1 MKPQVKAI
9 VSICLLGSSLFAG
22 SFSFAETIFP
32 QQTQPKQDISVFIEK
47 LASRLQWVF
56 GEIVG
61 LSKWTSTTTSG
72 AVQTGTT
79 TPYFTDIKW
88 HLHEDD
94 INILVQFGVVD
105 PNRPKFYPDN
115 YLRRYEMAIMYVK
128 YQLVKGHM
136 QLPEVIFP
144 KLGRYS
150 DVAQNAPFAP
160 YIAYGTQQN
169 RFTLFVG
176 KDDEGLK
183 TFKPNAFLKID
194 EILRLMNLPVN
205 SGTDVK
211 IKRGEFAHLLVK
223 GSVDGLYGANNAESL
238 ISSTVDTD
246 AIPDSDSPV
255 LDGNQVLSTLKTLFA
270 LAK

>member
-1 MKPQVKAI
+1 M
-9 VSICLLGSSLFAG
+9 
-22 SFSFAETIFP
+22 
-32 QQTQPKQDISVFIEK
+32 
-47 LASRLQWVF
+47 
-56 GEIVG
+56 
-61 LSKWTSTTTSG
+61 
-72 AVQTGTT
+72 VQ
-79 TPYFTDIKW
+79 Y
-88 HLHEDD
+88 
-94 INILVQFGVVD
+94 GVVD

-136 QLPEVIFP
+136 QLPEIVFP

-150 DVAQNAPFAP
+150 DVAQNNAYAP

-176 KDDEGLK
+176 KDDDGLK

-205 SGTDVK
+205 SGSDVK

-223 GSVDGLYGANNAESL
+223 GSVDGLYGTIASESL
-238 ISSTVDTD
+238 VRSTVDTD

-255 LDGNQVLSTLKTLFA
+255 LDGNQVLSTLKTMFA
-270 LAK
+270 LVK

>member
-22 SFSFAETIFP
+22 SFSFAEMIFP
-32 QQTQPKQDISVFIEK
+32 QQQAPKQDISVFIEK

-56 GEIVG
+56 GELVG
-61 LSKWTSTTTSG
+61 LSQWIPTTSG
-72 AVQTGTT
+72 SVQTWTT
-79 TPYFTDIKW
+79 AAYFEDIQW
-88 HLHEDD
+88 HLHEED
-94 INILVQFGVVD
+94 INILVQYGVVD

-136 QLPEVIFP
+136 QLPEIIFP

-150 DVAQNAPFAP
+150 DVAQNASFAP
-160 YIAYGTQQN
+160 YVAYGTQQH

-176 KDDEGLK
+176 NNAEWSK

-205 SGTDVK
+205 SGSDIK

-223 GSVDGLYGANNAESL
+223 GSVDGLYGASASESF
-238 ISSTVDTD
+238 IGSTVDTD

-255 LDGNQVLSTLKTLFA
+255 LDGNQVLSTLKTMFA
-270 LAK
+270 LVK